1 MNKPPY
7 SFGENAIHI
16 ILDGQP
22 KVIRRG
28 NANFEKVRQ
37 ALFDEDYE
45 SLPILLDVSAT
56 VKSFSQG
63 RVEVEDENVY
73 YTHESGEKEEL
84 HGVVVQK
91 LASLIKQGVKDVT
104 PLVNFIE
111 RLLGNP
117 SSHSVE
123 QLYRFLDYKELP
135 IDSDGYFI
143 AYKAVRNDYTD
154 KHSGT
159 FDNSIGKEP
168 EITRRKVDDD
178 PTNHCSYGLHVGS
191 LDYAR
196 DFAGGDDRVIIVR
209 VDPSD
214 AVSVPND
221 CSFQKL
227 RVCKYKVIGELDDF
241 NSEIGNAVYD
251 EGDEIINQNNAV
263 LEEPDVDELD
273 TPQIERLLIR
283 NYLQNRHEEGI
294 YPTIKQIQS
303 RMKDTDLIC
312 SEIIEIC
319 EDLGF
324 NVQETDKGKINYK
337 SKVYPD
343 DDE

>member
-22 KVIRRG
+22 KVIRKG
-28 NANFEKVRQ
+28 NANFDKVRQ
-37 ALFDEDYE
+37 ALLDEDYE
-45 SLPILLDVSAT
+45 SLPILLDISAT

-63 RVEVEDENVY
+63 RVEVEDEVVY
-73 YTHESGEKEEL
+73 YTHDSGDREQL

-91 LASLIKQGVKDVT
+91 LISLIKQGAKDVS

-111 RLLGNP
+111 RLLNNP

-143 AYKAVRNDYTD
+143 AYKAVRDDFTD

-159 FDNSIGKEP
+159 FNNSVGQEP
-168 EITRRKVDDD
+168 EITRRKVDDN
-178 PTNHCSYGLHVGS
+178 PQNHCSYGLHVGS

-196 DFAGGDDRVIIVR
+196 DFASGSDRIVIVR
-209 VDPSD
+209 VDPAD

-221 CSFQKL
+221 HEFQKL
-227 RVCKYKVIGELDDF
+227 RVCKYKVIGELENFDR
-241 NSEIGNAVYD
+241 EIGNAIYD
-251 EGDEIINQNNAV
+251 EGDDIIGREL
-263 LEEPDVDELD
+263 LEEDDSYVGDLDEED
-273 TPQIERLLIR
+273 IERLQIR
-283 NYLQNRHEEGI
+283 NYLQNRHEEGM

-312 SEIIEIC
+312 AEIIEIC
-319 EDLGF
+319 QDLGF
-324 NVQETDKGKINYK
+324 DVQETDQGKINYK
-337 SKVYPD
+337 SRVYPE